1 MEEWSQTAVSFIW
14 GFARSPLFQEWYRQ
28 ALPDRDTM
36 VFGPSKHWISIELL
50 TKMQPSQSNF
60 LPTKESPSSWL
71 FLRALFLAATS
82 SLSLF
87 CEKDVSAKDYLL
99 TIGGGYEPAGNQ
111 ASLEANVLFFQQ
123 VVSEQ
128 FPTTVDHQ
136 IFFADGF
143 DTQEDLQVMSPK
155 EEANSP
161 TIALLESAFAIDRPS
176 LSYRNHQVPNIG
188 GPISPKSVRAA
199 LDGIATKLTDGD
211 RLFIYVTAHGAPG
224 SSKDPMNTSITCW
237 RKQPLSMK
245 TFSEWLD
252 RLPSGVPVVLVMAQC
267 YCGGFANT
275 MFEGGEPS
283 KGLAKAVRV
292 GFFAQRF
299 DLPAAGC
306 RPDIENDEEYSS
318 YFWGAF
324 LGRSRT
330 GKKAEGVDG
339 DQNGR
344 ISLEEAHAYAV
355 RASQTIDIPLRSS
368 DMFLR
373 HYSRIAGYGST
384 RIQGGPAD
392 EALPDEE
399 LGLAHFSGRLN
410 DVCLL
415 GSVGQRLTIEAL
427 ATQLGLPLDCEIKK
441 VFQRNKAQSEIHQ
454 QSRVAPGRRGPG
466 GPGGAGRRVSRNS
479 GRRDFQ
485 KEIVESWP
493 DLENPSDWKELPWL
507 VGKEGESIF
516 DELRQL
522 PSFEAFR
529 KSQDDR
535 RLSKENATTAEL
547 RDVQFRRLV
556 HTMES
561 IVLAQNLPRI
571 ASPDIQRRFREI
583 VALESSFLLPSPY
596 QSP

>member
-1 MEEWSQTAVSFIW
+1 MQHSRNNLFPYKTAP
-14 GFARSPLFQEWYRQ
+14 AR
-28 ALPDRDTM
+28 
-36 VFGPSKHWISIELL
+36 
-50 TKMQPSQSNF
+50 
-60 LPTKESPSSWL
+60 WL
-71 FLRALFLAATS
+71 FLRALFLLATS
-82 SLSLF
+82 FLAVF
-87 CEKDVSAKDYLL
+87 FEKGVSAKDFLL

-128 FPTTVDHQ
+128 FPPTVEHQ

-143 DTQEDLQVMSPK
+143 DTEEDLQVMSPK
-155 EEANSP
+155 AEPASP

-176 LSYRNHQVPNIG
+176 LTYRNHQVPNIS
-188 GPISPKSVRAA
+188 GPISPKSVRNG
-199 LDGIATKLTDGD
+199 LDGIAEKLSDGD
-211 RLFIYVTAHGAPG
+211 RLFVYVTAHGAPG
-224 SSKDPMNTSITCW
+224 NSKDLMNTSITCW
-237 RKQPLSMK
+237 RKQPLNMK

-275 MFEGGEPS
+275 IFEGGEPS

-324 LGRSRT
+324 LGRSRI
-330 GKKAEGVDG
+330 GKKAEGVDC

-344 ISLEEAHAYAV
+344 ISLEEAHSYAV
-355 RASQTIDIPLRSS
+355 GASQTIDIPLRSS

-384 RIQGGPAD
+384 RVKGSPSD
-392 EALPDEE
+392 SALPDEE
-399 LGLAHFSGRLN
+399 LGLSPFNGSLN
-410 DVCLL
+410 DICLI
-415 GSVGQRLTIEAL
+415 GSLGQRQTIVSL
-427 ATQLGLPLDCEIKK
+427 ATQLGLSLDCEVAE
-441 VFQRNKAQSEIHQ
+441 VFQKNKAQSELYQ
-454 QSRVAPGRRGPG
+454 QSRFAPGRRGPG
-466 GPGGAGRRVSRNS
+466 GPGRRAPRNS

-493 DLENPSDWKELPWL
+493 DLGNPSEWNDLPWL
-507 VGKEGESIF
+507 FGKEGESIF

-522 PSFEAFR
+522 PSFEAYR
-529 KSQDDR
+529 KGQDDR
-535 RLSKENATTAEL
+535 RLSKENATASEL

-561 IVLAQNLPRI
+561 IVLTQNLPRI
-571 ASPDIQRRFREI
+571 AGPEIQNRFKEI
-583 VALESSFLLPSPY
+583 VALESSFLHPK
-596 QSP
+596 

>member
-1 MEEWSQTAVSFIW
+1 MQT
-14 GFARSPLFQEWYRQ
+14 P
-28 ALPDRDTM
+28 
-36 VFGPSKHWISIELL
+36 
-50 TKMQPSQSNF
+50 QSNF
-60 LPTKESPSSWL
+60 FPIKESPARWL
-71 FLRALFLAATS
+71 FLHAVFLAATS
-82 SLSLF
+82 LLTLF
-87 CEKDVSAKDYLL
+87 CTKDMSAKDYLL

-128 FPTTVDHQ
+128 FPPTVEHQ

-155 EEANSP
+155 EEASSP

-176 LSYRNHQVPNIG
+176 LSYRNHQVPNIS

-199 LDGIATKLTDGD
+199 LDGIAMKLSDGD

-224 SSKDPMNTSITCW
+224 SSKEPMNTSITCW

-373 HYSRIAGYGST
+373 HYSRIAGYDST
-384 RIQGGPAD
+384 RIPGSPSD
-392 EALPDEE
+392 IALPDEE
-399 LGLAHFSGRLN
+399 LGLARFNGSLS

-415 GSVGQRLTIEAL
+415 GTVAQRHSIEAI
-427 ATQLGLPLDCEIKK
+427 ASQLGLPLDCEVDA
-441 VFQRNKAQSEIHQ
+441 VFQKNKVQSENYQ
-454 QSRVAPGRRGPG
+454 QSRSVPGRRGPG
-466 GPGGAGRRVSRNS
+466 GPGGPGGAGRRTSRNS

-485 KEIVESWP
+485 REIVESWP
-493 DLENPSDWKELPWL
+493 DLENPTEWKELPWL
-507 VGKEGESIF
+507 IGMEGESIF
-516 DELRQL
+516 NELRQL
-522 PSFEAFR
+522 PTFEAYR

-535 RLSKENATTAEL
+535 RLSKENAATAEL

-571 ASPDIQRRFREI
+571 ASPDIQIRFKEI
-583 VALESSFLLPSPY
+583 IALESSFLQPSSS